1 MIANYHTHTVLCNH
15 ARGDEREYIEHA
27 IKGGIKTL
35 GFADHAPMPFPEGY
49 YSGFRMRVEKTAEYF
64 EKLQALKEE
73 YKKDIRILIGFEAEY
88 YPDLFDD
95 FLKLVEPFAPDY
107 LILGQHSL
115 YNEQNAP
122 APSQATEDPAVLRQ
136 YVKQVLEGLETGKFI
151 YQSHPDMMNFVGDK
165 DLYTREMTT
174 LCEYCKEHGFPLE
187 INLLGIMDNR
197 YYPREDFWKIAA
209 KVGNTAILGC
219 DAHIPEALSNK
230 ELHQKGKDWADRFGL
245 KLIEELDI

>member
-1 MIANYHTHTVLCNH
+1 
-15 ARGDEREYIEHA
+15 
-27 IKGGIKTL
+27 
-35 GFADHAPMPFPEGY
+35 MPFPEGY

-122 APSQATEDPAVLRQ
+122 APSQATKDPAVLRQ
-136 YVKQVLEGLETGKFI
+136 YVKQVLEGLKTGKFI